1 MSDNNFEA
9 MKNADPSLMNGE
21 SKCPVSHGASDQHT
35 NRAQTNKEW
44 WPDQVNLSILHQHD
58 AKTNP
63 MDSDFNYRKE
73 FKDLDYDALKSD
85 LNTLMTNSQDWW
97 PADYGHYGPFFIR
110 MTWHAAGTYRTADG
124 RGGGGTGSQ
133 RFAPTNSWPDNT
145 NLDKARRLLWP
156 IKQKYGN
163 KISWAD
169 LIILTGNVAI
179 ESMGGK
185 TFGFGGGRV
194 DIWGPEDDIFWGRE
208 TEWLANE
215 RYTGDRVLDQ
225 PLGAVQMGLIYVNPQ
240 GPDGNPDPVASA
252 KDIRETFGRM
262 AMNDYETVALTA
274 GGHTFGKAHGAASE
288 DHKAVEPE
296 GADIDKM
303 GFGWHSDHGKGMGRD
318 TITSGIEGAWTP
330 NPTKWDNGYFDMLF
344 GYEWKLVKSPAGAHQ
359 WHPINPKDEDLAPDV
374 EDSSQKVTTIMT
386 TADMAMR
393 EDPEYRK
400 ISKHF
405 HENPDEFADAF
416 ARAWFKLLH
425 RDMGPKQRYLG
436 PEVPHEDL
444 IWQDP
449 VPLGSSDY
457 DIESVK
463 TKIANSDLTTQEMV
477 ETAWASASTFRGSD
491 LRGGANGARVRLAPQ
506 KDWEVNNPKQ
516 LSRVLG
522 ILEPIA
528 AETGASIAD
537 VIVLAGNVGIEKAS
551 GVNVP
556 FTPGRGD
563 ASQEHTDEHSFAVLE
578 PVSDGFRNYHR
589 KGFDIN
595 SEHMLVDK
603 AQLLGLTASE
613 MTVLVGGMRALGISA
628 DGHGVFNDNPG
639 KLTNDWFATLLDMN
653 VQWEATG
660 RNNYLAKHRSTGD
673 EVRTATRSDLVF
685 GSNSQLR
692 ALAEVYAT
700 DGSHDKFVKDFI
712 SAWTKVMNLDRF
724 DQA

>member
-1 MSDNNFEA
+1 MSDENISNVR
-9 MKNADPSLMNGE
+9 NANPSLMNGE
-21 SKCPVSHGASDQHT
+21 AKCPVSHGSSDQHT

-58 AKTNP
+58 KKTNP
-63 MDSDFNYRKE
+63 MSEGFSYKDE
-73 FKDLDYDALKSD
+73 FKKLDYDALKKD
-85 LNTLMTNSQDWW
+85 LNDLMTDSQEWW

-163 KISWAD
+163 QISWAD

-194 DIWGPEDDIFWGRE
+194 DIWGPEDDIFWGKE

-240 GPDGNPDPVASA
+240 GPDGNPDPLASA

-288 DHKAVEPE
+288 DHKGTEPE
-296 GADIDKM
+296 GANLEEM
-303 GFGWHSDHGKGMGRD
+303 GFGWESDHGKGMGRD
-318 TITSGIEGAWTP
+318 SITSGIEGPWTP

-344 GYEWKLVKSPAGAHQ
+344 GYEWELVKSPAGAHQ
-359 WHPINPKDEDLAPDV
+359 WHPVSPKDEDLAPDV
-374 EDSSQKVTTIMT
+374 EDSSVKVTTIMT

-393 EDPEYRK
+393 EDPSYRK

-425 RDMGPKQRYLG
+425 RDMGPKKRYLG
-436 PEVPHEDL
+436 PEVPDEEL

-449 VPLGSSDY
+449 VPKGNTDY
-457 DIESVK
+457 NVEDLKSKIESS
-463 TKIANSDLTTQEMV
+463 NLTIQEMI

-491 LRGGANGARVRLAPQ
+491 LRGGANGARIRLSPQ
-506 KDWEVNNPKQ
+506 KDWEANKPEQ
-516 LSRVLG
+516 LEKVLKV
-522 ILEPIA
+522 LEPIA
-528 AETGASIAD
+528 DSTGASIAD
-537 VIVLAGNVGIEKAS
+537 VIVLAGNVGIEKACGKS
-551 GVNVP
+551 VP

-563 ASQEHTDEHSFAVLE
+563 ASQEQTDEHSFAVLE
-578 PVSDGFRNYHR
+578 PYSDGFRNYH
-589 KGFDIN
+589 KSNFQIS

-603 AQLLGLTASE
+603 AQLLGLTATE
-613 MTVLVGGMRALGISA
+613 MTLLVGGLRSLGI
-628 DGHGVFNDNPG
+628 DHNDPDNFTDDVNN
-639 KLTNDWFATLLDMN
+639 LTNDFFVNLLDMN
-653 VQWEATG
+653 VKWKSSGENSYEGT
-660 RNNYLAKHRSTGD
+660 NRSSG
-673 EVRTATRSDLVF
+673 EVVRTATSADLVF

-692 ALAEVYAT
+692 AIAEVYAQDDST
-700 DGSHDKFVKDFI
+700 EKFVDDFI
-712 SAWTKVMNLDRF
+712 SAWQKVMNNDSF
-724 DQA
+724 

>member
-1 MSDNNFEA
+1 MSIEEA
-9 MKNADPSLMNGE
+9 RTQSPSLQNGE
-21 SKCPVSHGASDQHT
+21 SRCPVAHGSSEQHT
-35 NRAQTNKEW
+35 NSARSNRDW
-44 WPDQVNLSILHQHD
+44 WPEQINLSILHQHD
-58 AKTNP
+58 KKSDP
-63 MDSDFNYRKE
+63 MGEDFDYSEE
-73 FKDLDYDALKSD
+73 FKKLDYAALKQD
-85 LNTLMTNSQDWW
+85 LNDLMTDSQDWW

-185 TFGFGGGRV
+185 TFGFGGGRA
-194 DIWGPEDDIFWGRE
+194 DIWAPEDDIFWGKE
-208 TEWLANE
+208 IEWLGNE
-215 RYTGDRVLDQ
+215 RYTGDRVLDM

-240 GPDGNPDPVASA
+240 GPDGNPDPLASA
-252 KDIRETFGRM
+252 RDIRETFGRM

-288 DHKAVEPE
+288 DFKGTDPE
-296 GADIDKM
+296 GAPLEEM
-303 GFGWHSDHGKGMGRD
+303 GFGWKSGHGKGLGRD
-318 TITSGIEGAWTP
+318 SITSGMEGAWTP
-330 NPTKWDNGYFDMLF
+330 NPTQWDNGYFDMLF
-344 GYEWKLVKSPAGAHQ
+344 GYEWELVKSPAGAHQ
-359 WHPINPKDEDLAPDV
+359 WHPVSPKDEDMAPDV
-374 EDSSQKVTTIMT
+374 EDSSIKVTTFMT

-393 EDPEYRK
+393 EDPSYRE

-425 RDMGPKQRYLG
+425 RDMGPKVRYLG
-436 PEVPHEDL
+436 PEVPQEEL

-449 VPLGSSDY
+449 VPAGSTSY
-457 DIESVK
+457 DVEDVK
-463 TKIANSDLTTQEMV
+463 SKIAQSGLSVQEMV

-491 LRGGANGARVRLAPQ
+491 LRGGANGARIRLAPQ
-506 KDWEVNNPKQ
+506 KDWDANNPEQ

-522 ILEPIA
+522 VLENIA
-528 AETGASIAD
+528 SDTGASVAD
-537 VIVLAGNVGIEKAS
+537 VIVLAGNVGIEQAS
-551 GVNVP
+551 GATVP

-563 ASQEHTDEHSFAVLE
+563 ATQDNTDEHSFEVLE
-578 PVSDGFRNYHR
+578 PFSDGFRNYH
-589 KGFDIN
+589 KSDFEIGA
-595 SEHMLVDK
+595 EHMLLDK
-603 AQLLGLTASE
+603 AQLLGLTAPE

-628 DGHGVFNDNPG
+628 DGHGLFTDTPG
-639 KLTNDWFATLLDMN
+639 KLTNDWFSKVLDMT
-653 VQWEATG
+653 VEWTATG
-660 RNNYLAKHRSTGD
+660 RNSYEGKDRSTG
-673 EVRTATRSDLVF
+673 EKVRTATRADLVF

-692 ALAEVYAT
+692 ALAEVYGS
-700 DGSHDKFVKDFI
+700 DGAQDKFVSDFI
-712 SAWTKVMNLDRF
+712 AAWNKVMNLDRF
-724 DQA
+724 DLS

>member
-1 MSDNNFEA
+1 MSIEEA
-9 MKNADPSLMNGE
+9 RTQSPNLQNGE
-21 SKCPVSHGASDQHT
+21 SRCPVAHGSSEQHT
-35 NRAQTNKEW
+35 NSARSNRDW
-44 WPDQVNLSILHQHD
+44 WPEQINLSILHQHD
-58 AKTNP
+58 TKSDP
-63 MDSDFNYRKE
+63 MGEDFDYSEE
-73 FKDLDYDALKSD
+73 FKKLDYAALKQD
-85 LNTLMTNSQDWW
+85 LNDLMTDSQDWW

-185 TFGFGGGRV
+185 TFGFGGGRA
-194 DIWGPEDDIFWGRE
+194 DIWAPEDDIFWGKE
-208 TEWLANE
+208 IEWLGNE
-215 RYTGDRVLDQ
+215 RYTGDRVLDM

-240 GPDGNPDPVASA
+240 GPDGNPDPLASA
-252 KDIRETFGRM
+252 RDIRETFGRM

-288 DHKAVEPE
+288 DFKGADPE
-296 GADIDKM
+296 GAPLEEM
-303 GFGWHSDHGKGMGRD
+303 GFGWKSGHGKGLGRD
-318 TITSGIEGAWTP
+318 SITSGMEGAWTP
-330 NPTKWDNGYFDMLF
+330 NPTQWDNGYFDMLF
-344 GYEWKLVKSPAGAHQ
+344 GYEWELVKSPAGAHQ
-359 WHPINPKDEDLAPDV
+359 WHPVSPKDEDMAPDV
-374 EDSSQKVTTIMT
+374 EDSSIKVTTIMT

-393 EDPEYRK
+393 EDPSYRE

-425 RDMGPKQRYLG
+425 RDMGPKVRYLG
-436 PEVPHEDL
+436 PEVPQEEL

-449 VPLGSSDY
+449 VPAGSTSY
-457 DIESVK
+457 DVEAVK
-463 TKIANSDLTTQEMV
+463 SKIAESGLSVQEMV

-491 LRGGANGARVRLAPQ
+491 LRGGANGARIRLAPQ
-506 KDWEVNNPKQ
+506 KDWDANNPEQ

-522 ILEPIA
+522 VLESIA
-528 AETGASIAD
+528 SDTGASVAD
-537 VIVLAGNVGIEKAS
+537 VIVLAGNVGIEQAS
-551 GVNVP
+551 GATVP

-563 ASQEHTDEHSFAVLE
+563 ATQDNTDEHSFEVLE
-578 PVSDGFRNYHR
+578 PFSDGFRNYH
-589 KGFDIN
+589 KSDFEIGA
-595 SEHMLVDK
+595 EHMLLDK
-603 AQLLGLTASE
+603 AQLLGLTAPE

-628 DGHGVFNDNPG
+628 DGHGLFTDTPG
-639 KLTNDWFATLLDMN
+639 KLTNDWFSKVLDMT
-653 VQWEATG
+653 VEWTATG
-660 RNNYLAKHRSTGD
+660 RNSYEGKDRSTG
-673 EVRTATRSDLVF
+673 EKVRTATRADLVF

-692 ALAEVYAT
+692 ALAEVYGS
-700 DGSHDKFVKDFI
+700 DGAQDKFVSDFI
-712 SAWTKVMNLDRF
+712 AAWNKVMNLDRF
-724 DQA
+724 DLS

>member
-1 MSDNNFEA
+1 MSDENIL
-9 MKNADPSLMNGE
+9 NARNANPSLMNGE
-21 SKCPVSHGASDQHT
+21 AKCPVSHGSSDQHT

-58 AKTNP
+58 KKTNP
-63 MDSDFNYRKE
+63 MSEDFNYKGE
-73 FKDLDYDALKSD
+73 FEKLDYDALKKD
-85 LNTLMTNSQDWW
+85 LNDLMTDSQEWW

-163 KISWAD
+163 QISWAD

-194 DIWGPEDDIFWGRE
+194 DIWGPEDDIFWGKE

-240 GPDGNPDPVASA
+240 GPDGNPDPLASA

-288 DHKAVEPE
+288 DHKGTEPE
-296 GADIDKM
+296 GANLEEM
-303 GFGWHSDHGKGMGRD
+303 GFGWESDHGKGMGRD
-318 TITSGIEGAWTP
+318 SITSGIEGPWTP

-344 GYEWKLVKSPAGAHQ
+344 GYEWELVKSPAGAHQ
-359 WHPINPKDEDLAPDV
+359 WHPVSPKDEDLAPDV
-374 EDSSQKVTTIMT
+374 EDSSIKVTTIMT

-393 EDPEYRK
+393 EDPSYRK

-425 RDMGPKQRYLG
+425 RDMGPKKRYLG
-436 PEVPHEDL
+436 PEVPDEEL

-449 VPLGSSDY
+449 VPEGSKDY
-457 DIESVK
+457 DVEDVKSKIESS
-463 TKIANSDLTTQEMV
+463 NLTIQEMI

-491 LRGGANGARVRLAPQ
+491 LRGGANGARIRLAPQ
-506 KDWEVNNPKQ
+506 KDWEANKPEQ
-516 LSRVLG
+516 LEKVLNV
-522 ILEPIA
+522 LEPIA
-528 AETGASIAD
+528 NSTGASIAD
-537 VIVLAGNVGIEKAS
+537 VIVLAGNVGIEKACGKS
-551 GVNVP
+551 IP

-563 ASQEHTDEHSFAVLE
+563 ASQEQTDEHSFAVLE
-578 PVSDGFRNYHR
+578 PYSDGFRNYH
-589 KGFDIN
+589 KSNFQIS

-603 AQLLGLTASE
+603 AQLLGLTSTE
-613 MTVLVGGMRALGISA
+613 MTLLVGGLRSLGI
-628 DGHGVFNDNPG
+628 DHNDSSNFTDDINS
-639 KLTNDWFATLLDMN
+639 LTNDFFVNLLDMN
-653 VQWEATG
+653 VKWKPSGENSYEGT
-660 RNNYLAKHRSTGD
+660 NRSSG
-673 EVRTATRSDLVF
+673 EVVRTATSADLVF

-692 ALAEVYAT
+692 AIAEVYAQDDST
-700 DGSHDKFVKDFI
+700 EKFVDDFI
-712 SAWTKVMNLDRF
+712 SAWQKVMNNDCF
-724 DQA
+724 